1 MKKYLFL
8 PLLTSAFMFSSS
20 ASYAVTGTV
29 KFTGEIYEAS
39 CALDGTVGP
48 VKMGN
53 YSKADIGAKSAVVGS
68 RIGFEIKLKDCPVVA
83 ADKLALSIK
92 LTGTADSDVPEI
104 IKLDGSGATGVG
116 IGIYDPKKS
125 SLIKIDSTLHDLDTK
140 IEHKQMTIPLQAA
153 YVSNGATKAAGPA
166 NASVNFEI
174 EYK

>member
-1 MKKYLFL
+1 MKKYLVF

-53 YSKADIGAKSAVVGS
+53 YSKADIGTKSAVVGS

-92 LTGTADSDVPEI
+92 LTGTADSDVPSI
-104 IKLDGSGATGVG
+104 IKLDDAGATGVG
-116 IGIYDPKKS
+116 IGIYSATND
-125 SLIKIDSTLHDLDTK
+125 LIKINDVSHNLGLAIATK
-140 IEHKQMTIPLQAA
+140 DMTIPLQAA